1 MEDGRWKMEDGKWK
15 RRKEKKAKSA
25 EEKRRSGGTRRSFW
39 RKGGGVNAIGVGGAG
54 GARRKFSTKECRD
67 GAFNYGRRDLT
78 SDMLMCSLT
87 GWR

>member
-1 MEDGRWKMEDGKWK
+1 MGDPVCGSGTGL
-15 RRKEKKAKSA
+15 RRKVPNRAFGPV
-25 EEKRRSGGTRRSFW
+25 RDD
-39 RKGGGVNAIGVGGAG
+39 I